1 MVLNGAMNL
10 GNGYYPVEIDMNS
23 TWQRLPM
30 RSTRRQLVLLSRLAR
45 GITAS
50 DGLFYFRLHTSTVRG
65 VDFFFFRLVPL
76 ARLLR
81 ETLKSPS
88 L

>member
-50 DGLFYFRLHTSTVRG
+50 GGLFYFRLHTSTVRG
-65 VDFFFFRLVPL
+65 VDFFSLRLVPL